1 MRRQIEFI
9 DYLRVIN
16 SNNMKTLLLVLVFGL
31 CIAGSYAQTLTLSE
45 MIEQTKCNSF
55 SCFNSYI
62 LGKGFSFKSNDT
74 GQFGNLYSFNS
85 NEFVDSLPD
94 FIYKT
99 QCQFFMG
106 RDVLENES
114 HVIFYTYDRLK
125 FLLLSKQL
133 DGLNF
138 KVIKENSSPEEGVE
152 TYYAS
157 PKYEDIEIR
166 VLTHP
171 SKNKLGKDYAH
182 YMVKVVRKNR

>member
-1 MRRQIEFI
+1 MRNILIALLLAFCG
-9 DYLRVIN
+9 IN
-16 SNNMKTLLLVLVFGL
+16 SN
-31 CIAGSYAQTLTLSE
+31 AQTLTLAE
-45 MIEQTKCNSF
+45 MIEQTNCNNF

-99 QCQFFMG
+99 QCQFFIG
-106 RDVLENES
+106 KDVLENENY
-114 HVIFYTYDRLK
+114 VIFYTYDRAK
-125 FLLLSKQL
+125 FLFLSKQIE
-133 DGLNF
+133 GLNF
-138 KVIKENSSPEEGVE
+138 KVIKEDSSPEEGVE

-157 PKYEDIEIR
+157 PLYRDIEVRI
-166 VLTHP
+166 LTHI
-171 SKNKLGKDYAH
+171 SKDKLGKNYAH